1 MLIDFPGKTVLITG
15 GSRGIGKACAQLFA
29 SLNANV
35 VITYV
40 NNPAEAEQTLD
51 NLGGKGKHA
60 AFQLDQSKPTHV
72 ARFYEK
78 MLLKYSRL
86 DVLINNAGICLEH
99 KLNEAN
105 YDGCQHN
112 WEETINTNL
121 NGVANLCYFAS
132 RHMGKKGGGKIIN
145 ISSQSTFNDE
155 LNHPAYATSKAGLN
169 AMSQSLAVS
178 LAPQKVSV
186 HVIAPGLPE
195 TDTTS
200 GIFRGTQEDS
210 IKQQNPF
217 NRVSTTEEVARL
229 AAVYASP
236 GFEFTSSGIN
246 DISDTSYLRH

>member
-35 VITYV
+35 VITYL
-40 NNPAEAEQTLD
+40 NNHAEAEKTLD

-60 AFQLDQSKPTHV
+60 VFQLDQSKPTHV

-86 DVLINNAGICLEH
+86 DVLVNNTGIYLDHKINEVGYNM
-99 KLNEAN
+99 
-105 YDGCQHN
+105 CQHS
-112 WEETINTNL
+112 WEDTLNANL

-145 ISSQSTFNDE
+145 ISSRGTTGDE
-155 LNHPAYATSKAGLN
+155 ANHPAYAASKAGLS
-169 AMSQSLAVS
+169 AMSQSLAIS

-186 HVIAPGLPE
+186 HVIAPAF
-195 TDTTS
+195 TDADMNTRTTK
-200 GIFRGTQEDS
+200 GPIGDA
-210 IKQQNPF
+210 IKQQKPF
-217 NRVSTTEEVARL
+217 NPVNTSEEVARL

-236 GFEFTSSGIN
+236 GFEYTSSGIT
-246 DISDTSYLRH
+246 DIYGASYLRT

>member
-35 VITYV
+35 VITYI
-40 NNPAEAEQTLD
+40 NTPAEAEQTLD

-78 MLLKYSRL
+78 MLLKYPRL

-99 KLNEAN
+99 KINEAN
-105 YDGCQHN
+105 YDGLQHN
-112 WEETINTNL
+112 WEETINVNL

-145 ISSQSTFNDE
+145 ISSRGTFSDE
-155 LNHPAYATSKAGLN
+155 LNHPAYTASKAGLK

-186 HVIAPGLPE
+186 HVIAPCFVE
-195 TDTTS
+195 TDAAS
-200 GIFRGTQEDS
+200 RVFGSDQGDAMQ
-210 IKQQNPF
+210 QQNPF
-217 NRVSTTEEVARL
+217 NQVTTTEEVARL

-246 DISDTSYLRH
+246 DVSSNSYLRH

>member
-35 VITYV
+35 VITYL
-40 NNPAEAEQTLD
+40 NNLPEAEQTLD

-60 AFQLDQSKPTHV
+60 LFQLDQSKPTHV

-78 MLLKYSRL
+78 MLLKYSRV
-86 DVLINNAGICLEH
+86 DVLINNAGVYLEH
-99 KLNEAN
+99 KINEVSYEN
-105 YDGCQHN
+105 WQHN
-112 WEETINTNL
+112 WEGTINTNL

-145 ISSQSTFNDE
+145 ISSRGAFRGEPD
-155 LNHPAYATSKAGLN
+155 HPAYAASKAGLN

-186 HVIAPGLPE
+186 HVIAPGFVE
-195 TDTTS
+195 TDMTT
-200 GIFRGTQEDS
+200 GLLNGPQGDA
-210 IKQQNPF
+210 IKKQSPF
-217 NRVSTTEEVARL
+217 NRVATTEEVARL

-236 GFEFTSSGIN
+236 GFEFTSSGII
-246 DISDTSYLRH
+246 DINGASYLRS